1 MYSCGRS
8 LRAKFLKICKRFYLL
23 YSQTQPTN
31 NFNLLIMIFLQNAK
45 KAFCL
50 LAVFT
55 LLLGCGKE
63 EYPTVD
69 LFTWKAKVDVTAKAI
84 LSVNI
89 ENGAG
94 SSGGEGSAK
103 VIDNDFN
110 SKFLI
115 NPYQTNFYMQ
125 LSFPSPQQVASYT
138 LTSGGDAPGRDPKD
152 WKFSGSTDGTTW
164 VDLDT
169 RTGETFSG
177 RNLTKTYSFKNKV
190 LYNHYRI
197 SISAVGSGS
206 LFQLS
211 EWRLIEVPEE
221 QQ

>member
-1 MYSCGRS
+1 MT
-8 LRAKFLKICKRFYLL
+8 LLK
-23 YSQTQPTN
+23 
-31 NFNLLIMIFLQNAK
+31 NAR
-45 KAFCL
+45 KAFILGAISAL
-50 LAVFT
+50 LF
-55 LLLGCGKE
+55 GCGKE
-63 EYPTVD
+63 EYPAVD
-69 LFTWKAKVDVTAKAI
+69 LFTWKAKVDVTAKAT

-94 SSGGEGSAK
+94 ATGGEGSAK

-115 NPYQTNFYMQ
+115 NPYQSNFYMQ
-125 LSFPSPQQVASYT
+125 LSFSSPQQVASYT

-152 WKFSGSTDGTTW
+152 WKFSGSADGTTW
-164 VDLDT
+164 VDLDI

>member
-1 MYSCGRS
+1 MSNVFSEQENQQPKITIMTFFKNALKATC
-8 LRAKFLKICKRFYLL
+8 FLA
-23 YSQTQPTN
+23 
-31 NFNLLIMIFLQNAK
+31 M
-45 KAFCL
+45 
-50 LAVFT
+50 FT
-55 LLLGCGKE
+55 LFLGCSKE
-63 EYPTVD
+63 EYPAVE
-69 LFTWKAKVDVTAKAI
+69 LFTWKAKVDVTAKAV

-94 SSGGEGSAK
+94 ATGTEGSAK
-103 VIDNDFN
+103 VIDNDIN

-115 NPYQTNFYMQ
+115 NPYQSNFYMQ

-152 WKFSGSTDGTTW
+152 WKLSGSTDGTNW

-169 RTGETFSG
+169 RTGETFSS
-177 RNLTKTYSFKNKV
+177 RNLTKTYNFKNKV
-190 LYNHYRI
+190 LYSHYRI

>member
-1 MYSCGRS
+1 M
-8 LRAKFLKICKRFYLL
+8 
-23 YSQTQPTN
+23 
-31 NFNLLIMIFLQNAK
+31 NLLKMTK
-45 KAFCL
+45 RAFGLC
-50 LAVFT
+50 LAVV

-63 EYPTVD
+63 EYPAVD
-69 LFTWKAKVDVTAKAI
+69 LFTWKAKVDVTAKAN
-84 LSVNI
+84 LTVNI

-94 SSGGEGSAK
+94 ASGGEGSAK
-103 VIDNDFN
+103 VVDNDFN

-115 NPYQTNFYMQ
+115 NPYQSNFYMQ

-152 WKFSGSTDGTTW
+152 WKFSGSMDGTTW

-177 RNLTKTYSFKNKV
+177 RNLTKTYSFKNLV

-197 SISAVGSGS
+197 SISAVSSGS

-211 EWRLIEVPEE
+211 EWRLIEVPAE

>member
-1 MYSCGRS
+1 MT
-8 LRAKFLKICKRFYLL
+8 LLKITRSAIGLC
-23 YSQTQPTN
+23 
-31 NFNLLIMIFLQNAK
+31 
-45 KAFCL
+45 
-50 LAVFT
+50 AVLV

-63 EYPTVD
+63 EYPSVD
-69 LFTWKAKVDVTAKAI
+69 LFTWKAKVDVTAKAA

-89 ENGAG
+89 E
-94 SSGGEGSAK
+94 SSGGASGAEGSAK
-103 VIDNDFN
+103 VVDNDFN
-110 SKFLI
+110 TKFLI
-115 NPYQTNFYMQ
+115 NPFASNFYMQ
-125 LSFPSPQQVASYT
+125 LAFASPQQVASYT
-138 LTSGGDAPGRDPKD
+138 LTSGNDAAGRDPKD
-152 WKFSGSTDGTTW
+152 WKFSGSLDGTTW

-190 LYNHYRI
+190 LYKFYRI

>member
-1 MYSCGRS
+1 
-8 LRAKFLKICKRFYLL
+8 
-23 YSQTQPTN
+23 
-31 NFNLLIMIFLQNAK
+31 MIFLKTAK
-45 KAFCL
+45 T
-50 LAVFT
+50 AVGICIALTFLT
-55 LLLGCGKE
+55 GCVKE
-63 EYPTVD
+63 DYPRTE
-69 LFTWKAKVDVTAKAI
+69 LFTWKAKVDVTAKAA

-94 SSGGEGSAK
+94 PTGGEGSAK
-103 VIDNDFN
+103 VVDNDIN

-115 NPYQTNFYMQ
+115 NPYASNFYMQ
-125 LSFPSPQQVASYT
+125 LTFPTPQQVASYT

-152 WKFSGSTDGTTW
+152 WKFSASTDGTTW

-169 RTGETFSG
+169 RTGEAFSG
-177 RNLTKTYSFKNKV
+177 RNMTKTYSFKNIV
-190 LYNHYRI
+190 QYRFYRI
-197 SISAVGSGS
+197 SITAINSGS